1 MGSVLMS
8 LKKTIVTTMT
18 IRLKIHMMIAALIAT
33 IPAVVVVTPVLIVVG
48 EVLKTQ
54 ILGQKVKENVTGKF
68 HV

>member
-1 MGSVLMS
+1 MS
-8 LKKTIVTTMT
+8 LKKTIVTTTT

-33 IPAVVVVTPVLIVVG
+33 IPAVVVVTPVLIVEG
-48 EVLKTQ
+48 EVLNNQ

>member
-8 LKKTIVTTMT
+8 LKKTIVTTTT